1 MGIFNPERE
10 CMSPEEKHAFQSK
23 ELKRVCE
30 LCYNNVPFYKKKF
43 DEAGITP
50 DDINSIDDI
59 VKIPFTTKQDLRDN
73 YPFGLLAQPK
83 SEIIR
88 LHASSGTTGKP
99 TVVGYSQVDIDIW
112 SEVVARALASA
123 GATKDSTVHVAY
135 GYGLF
140 TGGLGAHYG
149 AEKLGCATVPASS
162 GNTKRQIMLMQDFE
176 ANFVCCTPSYMVYLT
191 EEMEKMGLDPKKD
204 LKLQGGLFGAEPWSE
219 EIKNTLESK
228 LGIDAMDI
236 YGLSEIIGP
245 GVSIDC
251 MHHCGAHVQ
260 DDHFYPE
267 IIDPETFERV
277 PDGTKGELVFT
288 TITKTGMPLL
298 RYRTRDISSID
309 STPCACGRT
318 TVRMSRIM
326 GRTDDMLI
334 IRGINVFPSQIES
347 VLMDM
352 DEVAP
357 HYQLIITR
365 EGTLDEMEV
374 QVEITEKLFSDEVRK
389 LEQVKKKLQNDL
401 NSILNIKA
409 KITLVEPGTIP
420 RSEGKAKRVIDQRAK
435 G

>member
-1 MGIFNPERE
+1 MPIFNKERE
-10 CMSPEEKHAFQSK
+10 CMSKEEKHAFQSA
-23 ELKRVCE
+23 ELIRLVNLVYDK
-30 LCYNNVPFYKKKF
+30 VPFYKKKF

-50 DDINSIDDI
+50 ADIKSIDDI

-73 YPFGLLAQPK
+73 YPFGLLSADR
-83 SEIIR
+83 EDIIR

-99 TVVGYSQVDIDIW
+99 TVVGYTQNDIDIW
-112 SEVVARALASA
+112 SEVMARALSSA
-123 GATKDSTVHVAY
+123 GATKKSTVHVAY

-149 AEKLGCATVPASS
+149 AEHLGAVTVPASS

-204 LKLQGGLFGAEPWSE
+204 LHLEGGLFGAEPWTE

-228 LGIDAMDI
+228 LGINAMDI

-251 MHHCGAHVQ
+251 MQHCGAHVQ

-267 IIDPETFERV
+267 IVDPDTLERV
-277 PDGTKGELVFT
+277 PDGTTGELVFT

-309 STPCACGRT
+309 STPCKCGRT

-347 VLMDM
+347 VLMDI
-352 DEVAP
+352 DDATP

-365 EGTLDEMEV
+365 KGTLDEMEV
-374 QVEITEKLFSDEVRK
+374 QVEMSEKLFSDEVRK
-389 LEQVKKKLQNDL
+389 LEATKKKLQNDL

-409 KITLVEPGTIP
+409 KVTLVEPGTIP
-420 RSEGKAKRVIDQRAK
+420 RSEGKAKRVIDQRNQ
-435 G
+435 

>member
-1 MGIFNPERE
+1 MPIFNPERE
-10 CMSPEEKHAFQSK
+10 CMSQSERHAFQSK
-23 ELKRVCE
+23 ELIRLVNLVYDK
-30 LCYNNVPFYKKKF
+30 VPFYKKKF
-43 DEAGITP
+43 DDAGITP
-50 DDINSIDDI
+50 ADIKSIDDI

-73 YPFGLLAQPK
+73 YPFGLLSADRAD
-83 SEIIR
+83 IVR

-99 TVVGYSQVDIDIW
+99 TVVGYTQNDIDIW
-112 SEVVARALASA
+112 SEVMARALSSG
-123 GATKDSTVHVAY
+123 GATKESTVHVAY

-149 AEKLGCATVPASS
+149 AEHLGCVTVPASS

-176 ANFVCCTPSYMVYLT
+176 ANFVCCTPSYMVYLI

-204 LKLQGGLFGAEPWSE
+204 LHLKGGLFGAEPWTE
-219 EIKNTLESK
+219 EIKATIESK
-228 LGIDAMDI
+228 LGIDAMDV

-251 MHHCGAHVQ
+251 MEHCGAHVQ

-267 IIDPETFERV
+267 IVDPDTLERV

-298 RYRTRDISSID
+298 RYRTRDISSLD
-309 STPCACGRT
+309 STPCKCGRT
-318 TVRMSRIM
+318 SARMSRIM

-347 VLMDM
+347 VLMDI
-352 DEVAP
+352 DDASP

-365 EGTLDEMEV
+365 DGTLDEMEV
-374 QVEITEKLFSDEVRK
+374 QVEMSEKLFSDEVRK
-389 LEQVKKKLQNDL
+389 LEATKRKLQNDL
-401 NSILNIKA
+401 TSILNIKA
-409 KITLVEPGTIP
+409 KVTLVEPGTIP
-420 RSEGKAKRVIDQRAK
+420 RSEGKAKRVIDQRLK
-435 G
+435 